1 MVTTSH
7 RIPSARLLIAL
18 AAMVALLAPG
28 LAAAAP
34 SLPVSPAANAV
45 VSARPTFT
53 WTASNN
59 VLTTGYNVYVAAP
72 SQAVPTLAASTLD
85 PAATSATAMV
95 NLPEGVVLTWWIARL
110 DSGLP
115 AEVTPDADR
124 TTIRVAPPAPTLVAT
139 PPGLSNNTAP
149 AFSWT
154 GTRTSSRWTILNAAG
169 TPVQGGQVPTAS
181 GQATALLASGTFQLQ
196 VVQRNAVGAESA
208 PASATFAI
216 DATPP
221 APLAIAASR
230 PSPSVGVTPSFSWSG
245 VEPGALCWWRV
256 IGAGGTVLQ
265 GPASTGGTSAAPA
278 ALPAG
283 SYSFEARQV
292 DAVGNAGPWATEPF
306 AILATPGAPPAG
318 SSLAALPSSN
328 WRKLTP
334 RKGATIRSTRP
345 TLRWAAGPTGT
356 RLYNVQIFVVG
367 KNNALKKVRSAF
379 PRARSFTL
387 PRRGALKKGSCY
399 VWRVW
404 PYRGSSFTSTPLGV
418 SHFCIRK

>member
-1 MVTTSH
+1 M
-7 RIPSARLLIAL
+7 
-18 AAMVALLAPG
+18 
-28 LAAAAP
+28 
-34 SLPVSPAANAV
+34 
-45 VSARPTFT
+45 
-53 WTASNN
+53 
-59 VLTTGYNVYVAAP
+59 
-72 SQAVPTLAASTLD
+72 
-85 PAATSATAMV
+85 
-95 NLPEGVVLTWWIARL
+95 LTWWVQRT
-110 DSGLP
+110 DTGGLT
-115 AEVTPDADR
+115 EVTPDANR
-124 TTIRVAPPAPTLVAT
+124 TTIRVAPPPPTLVAA

-154 GTRTSSRWTILNAAG
+154 GDRTSSRWTILNAAG
-169 TPVQGGQVPTAS
+169 TAVQSGQVATAS
-181 GQATALLASGTFQLQ
+181 GQATALLSSGTFQLQ

-256 IGAGGTVLQ
+256 IGAGGAILQ
-265 GPASTGGTSAAPA
+265 GPTSTGATSVAPA

-292 DAVGNAGPWATEPF
+292 DAVGNPGPWATEPF
-306 AILATPGAPPAG
+306 AILSTPGTTPA
-318 SSLAALPSSN
+318 SPSVAALPASN

-345 TLRWAAGPTGT
+345 TLRWAAGPKGT

-379 PRARSFTL
+379 PRSRSFTL
-387 PRRGALKKGSCY
+387 PKRGALKKGSCY